1 MFTKRKAESSIA
13 PTYSRSTR
21 AKTRAGMDTRSPFAV
36 KGTTATIQNA
46 ASFAPAL
53 DEEGADAYEAERMAN
68 IQRNANL
75 MLSMGLTAAPAVR
88 VPRPKPSRPTSLPLR
103 RSMRRTD
110 SDSSGSSALSSL
122 STTSSSDA
130 SSITVPQ
137 TPDSARE
144 PSIADE
150 TNTSP
155 MCIEEGDAYEAQRIA
170 TIKANADLLAS
181 LGFQAAERDLSEGP
195 ATRRTALKTTP
206 TTPKKSI
213 WDDMP
218 RRRSSRRS
226 QAEGVALKASSPSA
240 SSSSPLKTRD
250 EDFVEYDDDGESSSE
265 EDRAFNS
272 RVKRFARGG
281 RTRGRQAHY
290 AAAPLRR
297 AARLGT
303 RLHDPK
309 VFGSIPGVS
318 VGDWWAIRMH
328 CSTSAVHAPTVSGIS
343 GNSVEGCFSICLS
356 GGYED
361 DVDDGDRVLFTGSG
375 GRDLKGTPENRKNL
389 RTAPQSCDQTFSNTT
404 NASLLASMK
413 NGRPIRVVR
422 GFRGKRPFSPPEGYV
437 YSGLYTCTQ
446 AWSETGQAGF
456 KVCRFELKRCE
467 GQLQLPTFRYVD
479 EGEQEEEEE
488 EDSSQNL
495 PTLRAATPISLSEEE
510 SEVEAS
516 ICSEGVV
523 PPAQARMQTP
533 QSSSVVITDGSS
545 SDSETDFEEITSRE
559 FQSSQVRPRRSA
571 RKAAKLSPT
580 PKHTNERPSMPR
592 ERGSAAQDGGP
603 RVSIDVS
610 PASSPSMQWFVVLE
624 SPNRIREADLFR
636 GWQ

>member
-1 MFTKRKAESSIA
+1 
-13 PTYSRSTR
+13 
-21 AKTRAGMDTRSPFAV
+21 
-36 KGTTATIQNA
+36 
-46 ASFAPAL
+46 
-53 DEEGADAYEAERMAN
+53 
-68 IQRNANL
+68 
-75 MLSMGLTAAPAVR
+75 
-88 VPRPKPSRPTSLPLR
+88 
-103 RSMRRTD
+103 MRRTD
-110 SDSSGSSALSSL
+110 SDSSSSSALSSL
-122 STTSSSDA
+122 STTSSSG
-130 SSITVPQ
+130 SSSNAGPQ
-137 TPDSARE
+137 TPASARE

-170 TIKANADLLAS
+170 AIKANAELLAS

-195 ATRRTALKTTP
+195 ATRRTAVKTTP
-206 TTPKKSI
+206 TTPKKTI

-226 QAEGVALKASSPSA
+226 QAEDVALKAPSPSA
-240 SSSSPLKTRD
+240 SSSSPTKTRD
-250 EDFVEYDDDGESSSE
+250 EDFVEYDDGYSSSE

-272 RVKRFARGG
+272 RVKGFARGG
-281 RTRGRQAHY
+281 RTRGRQSQY

-318 VGDWWAIRMH
+318 VGDWWSMRMH

-375 GRDLKGTPENRKNL
+375 GRDLKGTPQNRKNL

-422 GFRGKRPFSPPEGYV
+422 GFKGKRPFSPPEGYV
-437 YSGLYTCTQ
+437 YSGLYACTQ
-446 AWSETGQAGF
+446 AWSETGKAGF

-467 GQLQLPTFRYVD
+467 GQLELPTFRYGD
-479 EGEQEEEEE
+479 ESEQEEEVE

-495 PTLRAATPISLSEEE
+495 PTLRVATPISLSEEE

-523 PPAQARMQTP
+523 PPAQAQKQTP
-533 QSSSVVITDGSS
+533 QSSSVVIIDGS
-545 SDSETDFEEITSRE
+545 SDSETDFEQITSRE
-559 FQSSQVRPRRSA
+559 FHSSQARPRRSA
-571 RKAAKLSPT
+571 RKTAKLSTT
-580 PKHTNERPSMPR
+580 PKHTNERPSIPH
-592 ERGSAAQDGGP
+592 ERVSAAHDEGP
-603 RVSIDVS
+603 DISADVS
-610 PASSPSMQWFVVLE
+610 PSPSMQWFVVLE